1 MRLNATSFAH
11 ASTATFAVAVVGYA
25 AVRLVSFAAPYA
37 STHLPGHHGAVA
49 QPPPRVHA
57 VRQEPERASRS
68 AHRDAEPTHNPVHP
82 ARPATTAGK
91 DDRRRTASAG
101 DAATERPTPAAR
113 WRQVDAEPPADKR
126 GPAAWQVG
134 GSSMDSER
142 TEASEAWWRTTL
154 TPADADPGDTAA
166 TPTAEPTEE
175 EAEEPDDD

>member
-49 QPPPRVHA
+49 QPPPRVRA

-68 AHRDAEPTHNPVHP
+68 AHRDAKPTHNPVHP
-82 ARPATTAGK
+82 APATTAGR

-101 DAATERPTPAAR
+101 DAATERPTQVPR
-113 WRQVDAEPPADKR
+113 WRRVDAEPQAETR
-126 GPAAWQVG
+126 SRCV
-134 GSSMDSER
+134 ER
-142 TEASEAWWRTTL
+142 SAS
-154 TPADADPGDTAA
+154 G
-166 TPTAEPTEE
+166 
-175 EAEEPDDD
+175 